1 MIKVETE
8 VQFGPRQGQ
17 GPVRLF
23 AKGSRRG
30 KNWPARSCDMN
41 VMDFAI
47 FGCLKPRIF
56 APPRPTT
63 VPELIA
69 KLNIVIPQI
78 PAALIRNNC
87 RSVYG
92 RCEKLL
98 NAQGGFFE

>member
-1 MIKVETE
+1 
-8 VQFGPRQGQ
+8 
-17 GPVRLF
+17 
-23 AKGSRRG
+23 
-30 KNWPARSCDMN
+30 MN

-47 FGCLKPRIF
+47 FGWFKPKIF

-63 VPELIA
+63 VSELIA
-69 KLNIVIPQI
+69 KLNIVITQI
-78 PAALIRNNC
+78 PAALIRNSC